1 MTTILHPYVIVV
13 EVDGSEMFDT
23 GSKVT
28 IVIIIFSVSHPN
40 VIPAASVPPF
50 YKMNVSNHH
59 DELLKY

>member
-1 MTTILHPYVIVV
+1 MTTILHTYVIVV
-13 EVDGSEMFDT
+13 EVDGSEMYDT

-50 YKMNVSNHH
+50 HKINVSNQRF
-59 DELLKY
+59 ELLKY